1 MYHRSKSALI
11 AGYVLVVTRA
21 LPIDRWPQQNTPQHN
36 KAGEAALVSSTL
48 LKRSAP
54 QGTRYSCSHG
64 GKETERMPSQK
75 SGAEGARRAREG
87 RQIASGRSA
96 ARAMC
101 GVACQRRRSG
111 GSNAAPGHAGP
122 ADYKTQPS
130 TSSLLLSLLS
140 ALSWR
145 LALRSSLLFS
155 ALVLRLAL
163 SWLWLPACASRDVL
177 AVPSAWCVWCLY
189 LT

>member
-145 LALRSSLLFS
+145 LALLSSLLFS

-163 SWLWLPACASRDVL
+163 SRGFGCLL
-177 AVPSAWCVWCLY
+177 AHLETFWQCRQLGVCGVSI
-189 LT
+189 